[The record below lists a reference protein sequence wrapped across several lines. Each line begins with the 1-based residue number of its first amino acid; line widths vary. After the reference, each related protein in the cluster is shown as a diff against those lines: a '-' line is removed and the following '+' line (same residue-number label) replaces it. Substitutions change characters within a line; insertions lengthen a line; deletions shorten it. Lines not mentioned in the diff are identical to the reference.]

1 MNKEQIGLCVQTARD
16 KLSHALKC
24 LSRPFPNYPQ
34 AIASLNVVM
43 LAADAL
49 KAHCEEM
56 EDMTCE

>member
-1 MNKEQIGLCVQTARD
+1 MNKENIGLCVHTARAN
-16 KLSHALKC
+16 LSHALKC

-56 EDMTCE
+56 EEKDAS